1 MEKQKKLF
9 PYMRGKKKG
18 GGGAV
23 AERTV
28 CTTCVKK
35 DKCLHATLQKAKH
48 RRNWENFPGSGLKR
62 DGSENF

>member
-1 MEKQKKLF
+1 M
-9 PYMRGKKKG
+9 
-18 GGGAV
+18 GGAV